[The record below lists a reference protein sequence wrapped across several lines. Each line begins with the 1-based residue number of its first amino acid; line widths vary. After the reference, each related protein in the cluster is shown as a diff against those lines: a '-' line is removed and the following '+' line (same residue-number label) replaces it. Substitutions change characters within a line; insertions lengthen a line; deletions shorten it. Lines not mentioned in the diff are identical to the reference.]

1 MRSCFLFL
9 SMSSLNAKALLS
21 VLLLGVVMAA
31 ILFITAGTVDYWQA
45 WVFLVNFTILSLL
58 ITIYLIRND
67 PELLKRR
74 MRGGPTAE
82 KRVSQRVIMI
92 FTSLGFIGL
101 LVVPALDR
109 RFGWSTV
116 PLAVVIAGDTLVALG
131 YYFIFLVFRR
141 NTYTS
146 ATVEV
151 AANQKVIDSGPYSL
165 VRHPM
170 YAGALLYLL
179 GTPLALGSYWG
190 VVPFVAVI
198 PFLIWRI
205 FDEEKMLTRELEG
218 YAEYKQ
224 RVRFRL
230 VPGVW

>member
-1 MRSCFLFL
+1 
-9 SMSSLNAKALLS
+9 MSSLNAKALLS

-45 WVFLVNFTILSLL
+45 WVFLLILITLSLL

-101 LVVPALDR
+101 LVVPGLDR
-109 RFGWSTV
+109 RFGWTTV
-116 PLAVVIAGDTLVALG
+116 PLFVVIAGDALVLLG
-131 YYFIFLVFRR
+131 YYFIFLVFRQ
-141 NTYTS
+141 NTYSS
-146 ATVEV
+146 ATIEL

-165 VRHPM
+165 LRHPM

-190 VVPFVAVI
+190 LVPFVAVI

-205 FDEEKMLTRELEG
+205 FDEEMMLTRELEG
-218 YAEYKQ
+218 YGEYKQ
-224 RVRFRL
+224 RVRYRL

>member
-1 MRSCFLFL
+1 
-9 SMSSLNAKALLS
+9 MSSLNAKALLS
-21 VLLLGVVMAA
+21 VLLLGAVMAA
-31 ILFITAGTVDYWQA
+31 ILLITAGSVDYWQA
-45 WVFLVNFTILSLL
+45 WVFLLILITLSLL

-101 LVVPALDR
+101 LVVPGLDR

-116 PLAVVIAGDTLVALG
+116 PLAIVIAGDALVALG
-131 YYFIFLVFRR
+131 YYFIFLVFRQ
-141 NTYTS
+141 NTYSS
-146 ATVEV
+146 ATIEL

-165 VRHPM
+165 LRHPM

-179 GTPLALGSYWG
+179 GTPLALSSYWG
-190 VVPFVAVI
+190 LVPFVAVI

-205 FDEEKMLTRELEG
+205 FDEEKMLSRGLKG
-218 YAEYKQ
+218 YGEYKQ
-224 RVRFRL
+224 RVRYRL
-230 VPGVW
+230 VPGIW

>member
-1 MRSCFLFL
+1 
-9 SMSSLNAKALLS
+9 MSSLNEKALLS

-31 ILFITAGTVDYWQA
+31 ILFIAAGTVDYWQA
-45 WVFLVNFTILSLL
+45 WVFLLILITLSLL

-101 LVVPALDR
+101 LVVPGLDR
-109 RFGWSTV
+109 RFGWTTV
-116 PLAVVIAGDTLVALG
+116 PLFVVIAGDALVLLG
-131 YYFIFLVFRR
+131 YYFIFLVFRQ
-141 NTYTS
+141 NTYSS
-146 ATVEV
+146 ATIEL

-165 VRHPM
+165 LRHPM

-190 VVPFVAVI
+190 LVPFVAVI

-205 FDEEKMLTRELEG
+205 FDEEMMLTRELEG
-218 YAEYKQ
+218 YGEYKQ
-224 RVRFRL
+224 RVRYRL

>member
-1 MRSCFLFL
+1 
-9 SMSSLNAKALLS
+9 MSSLNAKALLS

-31 ILFITAGTVDYWQA
+31 ILFIAAGTVAYWQA
-45 WVFLVNFTILSLL
+45 WVFLLILIILSLL

-101 LVVPALDR
+101 LVVPGLDR
-109 RFGWSTV
+109 RFGWTTV
-116 PLAVVIAGDTLVALG
+116 PLFVVIAGDALVLLG
-131 YYFIFLVFRR
+131 YYFIFLVFRQ
-141 NTYTS
+141 NTYSS
-146 ATVEV
+146 ATIEL

-165 VRHPM
+165 LRHPM

-179 GTPLALGSYWG
+179 GTPLALGAYWG
-190 VVPFVAVI
+190 LVPFVAVI

-205 FDEEKMLTRELEG
+205 FDEEMMLTRELEG
-218 YAEYKQ
+218 YGEYKQ
-224 RVRFRL
+224 RVRYRL

>member
-1 MRSCFLFL
+1 
-9 SMSSLNAKALLS
+9 MSSLNAKALLS

-31 ILFITAGTVDYWQA
+31 ILFTTAGTVDYWQA
-45 WVFLVNFTILSLL
+45 WVFLLILITLSLL

-82 KRVSQRVIMI
+82 KRISQQVIMI
-92 FTSLGFIGL
+92 FTSLGFVGL
-101 LVVPALDR
+101 LVVPGLDH
-109 RFGWSTV
+109 RFSWSTV
-116 PLAVVIAGDTLVALG
+116 PLAVVIAGDALVALG
-131 YYFIFLVFRR
+131 YYFIFLVFRQ
-141 NTYTS
+141 NTYSS
-146 ATVEV
+146 ATIEL

-165 VRHPM
+165 LRHPM

-179 GTPLALGSYWG
+179 GTPVALGSYWG
-190 VVPFVAVI
+190 LVPFVAVI

-205 FDEEKMLTRELEG
+205 VDEEMMLTGELEG
-218 YAEYKQ
+218 YGEYKQ
-224 RVRFRL
+224 RVRYRL

>member
-1 MRSCFLFL
+1 
-9 SMSSLNAKALLS
+9 MSSLNAKALLS

-31 ILFITAGTVDYWQA
+31 ILFTTAGTVDYWQA
-45 WVFLVNFTILSLL
+45 WVFLVILVLLSLL

-101 LVVPALDR
+101 LVVPGLDH
-109 RFGWSTV
+109 RFSWSTV
-116 PLAVVIAGDTLVALG
+116 PLAVVIAGDALVALG
-131 YYFIFLVFRR
+131 YYFIFLVFRQ
-141 NTYTS
+141 NTYSS
-146 ATVEV
+146 ATIEL

-165 VRHPM
+165 LRHPM

-190 VVPFVAVI
+190 LVPFVAVI

-205 FDEEKMLTRELEG
+205 FDEEKMLTKELEG
-218 YAEYKQ
+218 YGEYKQ
-224 RVRFRL
+224 RVRYRL

>member
-1 MRSCFLFL
+1 
-9 SMSSLNAKALLS
+9 MSSLNAKALLS

-31 ILFITAGTVDYWQA
+31 ILFISAGTVDYWQA
-45 WVFLVNFTILSLL
+45 RVFLVILIILSLL

-82 KRVSQRVIMI
+82 KRVSQRVIMV

-101 LVVPALDR
+101 LVVPGLDH
-109 RFGWSTV
+109 RFSWSSVSPT
-116 PLAVVIAGDTLVALG
+116 VVIAGDALVLLG
-131 YYFIFLVFRR
+131 YYFIFLVFRQ
-141 NTYTS
+141 NTYSS
-146 ATVEV
+146 ATIEL

-165 VRHPM
+165 LRHPM

-190 VVPFVAVI
+190 LVPFVAVI

-205 FDEEKMLTRELEG
+205 FDEEMMLTRELEG
-218 YAEYKQ
+218 YGEYKQ
-224 RVRFRL
+224 RVRYRL

>member
-1 MRSCFLFL
+1 
-9 SMSSLNAKALLS
+9 MSSLNAKALLS

-31 ILFITAGTVDYWQA
+31 ILFTTAGTVDYWQA
-45 WVFLVNFTILSLL
+45 WVFLLILITLSLL

-101 LVVPALDR
+101 LVVPGLDH
-109 RFGWSTV
+109 RFSWSTV
-116 PLAVVIAGDTLVALG
+116 PLAVVIAGDALVALG
-131 YYFIFLVFRR
+131 YYFIFLVFRQ

-146 ATVEV
+146 ATIEL

-165 VRHPM
+165 LRHPM
-170 YAGALLYLL
+170 YAGALLYLM

-190 VVPFVAVI
+190 LVPFVSMI

-205 FDEEKMLTRELEG
+205 FDEEKMLTKELEG
-218 YAEYKQ
+218 YGEYKQ
-224 RVRFRL
+224 RVRYRL

>member
-1 MRSCFLFL
+1 
-9 SMSSLNAKALLS
+9 MSSLNAKALLS

-31 ILFITAGTVDYWQA
+31 ILFNTAGTVNYWQA
-45 WVFLVNFTILSLL
+45 WVFLLILITLSLL

-67 PELLKRR
+67 PELLRRR

-101 LVVPALDR
+101 LVVPGLDR
-109 RFGWSTV
+109 RFGWTTV
-116 PLAVVIAGDTLVALG
+116 PLFVVIAGDALVLLG
-131 YYFIFLVFRR
+131 YYFIFLVFRQ
-141 NTYTS
+141 NTYSS
-146 ATVEV
+146 ATIEL

-165 VRHPM
+165 LRHPM

-190 VVPFVAVI
+190 LVPFVAVI

-205 FDEEKMLTRELEG
+205 FDEEMMLTRELEG
-218 YAEYKQ
+218 YGEYKQ
-224 RVRFRL
+224 RVRYRL

>member
-1 MRSCFLFL
+1 
-9 SMSSLNAKALLS
+9 MSSLNAKALLS

-31 ILFITAGTVDYWQA
+31 ILFIAAGTVAYWQA
-45 WVFLVNFTILSLL
+45 WVFLLILITLSLL

-101 LVVPALDR
+101 LVVPGLDR
-109 RFGWSTV
+109 RFGWTTV
-116 PLAVVIAGDTLVALG
+116 PLFVVIAGDALVLLG
-131 YYFIFLVFRR
+131 YYFIFLVFRQ
-141 NTYTS
+141 NTYSS
-146 ATVEV
+146 ATIEL

-165 VRHPM
+165 LRHPM

-190 VVPFVAVI
+190 LVPFVAVI

-205 FDEEKMLTRELEG
+205 FDEEMMLTRELEG
-218 YAEYKQ
+218 YGEYKQ
-224 RVRFRL
+224 RVRYRL

>member
-1 MRSCFLFL
+1 
-9 SMSSLNAKALLS
+9 MSSLNAKALLS

-31 ILFITAGTVDYWQA
+31 ILFNTAGTVNYWQA
-45 WVFLVNFTILSLL
+45 WVFLLILIILSLL

-101 LVVPALDR
+101 LVVPGLDR
-109 RFGWSTV
+109 RFSWSTV
-116 PLAVVIAGDTLVALG
+116 PLAVVIAGDALVALG
-131 YYFIFLVFRR
+131 YYFIFLVFRQ
-141 NTYTS
+141 NTYSS
-146 ATVEV
+146 ATIEM

-165 VRHPM
+165 LRHPM

-179 GTPLALGSYWG
+179 GMPLALGSYWG
-190 VVPFVAVI
+190 LVPFVAMI

-205 FDEEKMLTRELEG
+205 FDEEMMLTRELEG
-218 YAEYKQ
+218 YGEYKQ
-224 RVRFRL
+224 RVRYRL

>member
-1 MRSCFLFL
+1 
-9 SMSSLNAKALLS
+9 MSSLNAKALLS
-21 VLLLGVVMAA
+21 VLLLGVVIAV

-45 WVFLVNFTILSLL
+45 WVFLVILVLLSFL

-101 LVVPALDR
+101 LVVPGLDS

-116 PLAVVIAGDTLVALG
+116 PLAVVIAADALVVLG
-131 YYFIFLVFRR
+131 YYFIFLVFRQ

-190 VVPFVAVI
+190 VVPFIAVI

-224 RVRFRL
+224 RVRYRL

>member
-1 MRSCFLFL
+1 
-9 SMSSLNAKALLS
+9 MSSLNAKALLS

-31 ILFITAGTVDYWQA
+31 ILFNTAGTVNYWQA
-45 WVFLVNFTILSLL
+45 WVFLLILIILSLL

-92 FTSLGFIGL
+92 FTSIGFIGL
-101 LVVPALDR
+101 LVVPGLDR
-109 RFGWSTV
+109 RFSWSTV
-116 PLAVVIAGDTLVALG
+116 PLAVVIAGDALVALG
-131 YYFIFLVFRR
+131 YYFIFLVFRQ
-141 NTYTS
+141 NTYSS
-146 ATVEV
+146 ATIEMAV
-151 AANQKVIDSGPYSL
+151 NQKMIDSGPYSL

-170 YAGALLYLL
+170 YAGALLYLM
-179 GTPLALGSYWG
+179 GMPLALGSYWG
-190 VVPFVAVI
+190 LVPFVAMI

-205 FDEEKMLTRELEG
+205 FDEEMMLTRELEG
-218 YAEYKQ
+218 YDEYKQ
-224 RVRFRL
+224 RVRYRL

>member
-1 MRSCFLFL
+1 
-9 SMSSLNAKALLS
+9 MSSLNAKALLS

-31 ILFITAGTVDYWQA
+31 ILFTTAGTVDYWQA
-45 WVFLVNFTILSLL
+45 WVFLLILITLSLL

-101 LVVPALDR
+101 LVVPGLDR
-109 RFGWSTV
+109 RFGWTTV
-116 PLAVVIAGDTLVALG
+116 PLFVVIAGDALVLLG
-131 YYFIFLVFRR
+131 YYFIFLVFRQ
-141 NTYTS
+141 NTYSS
-146 ATVEV
+146 ATIEL

-165 VRHPM
+165 LRHPM

-190 VVPFVAVI
+190 LVPFVAVI

-205 FDEEKMLTRELEG
+205 FDEEMMLTRELEG
-218 YAEYKQ
+218 YGEYKQ
-224 RVRFRL
+224 RVRYRL